1 MTDSLNL
8 ILSYRKHLEMKLDP
22 MRYEHSLSVSFTCI
36 NLAMRY
42 GCNLEKAELAGLLH
56 DCGKRYSDDI
66 ILKKCKKHGIA
77 FTAEEE
83 AVPAVLHANYGA
95 WLAEHKYGI
104 TDPEILSAILYHT
117 TGKPKM
123 GMLEKIVYIADYIEP
138 RRNKA
143 PNLLEIRT
151 LAYQDLDETMYQILK
166 GTLTYLKKKGSK
178 TDQVTVEAFEYYAWL
193 HRERKTEIED
203 TEDAHKS

>member
-143 PNLLEIRT
+143 PNLLEIRK

-166 GTLTYLKKKGSK
+166 GTLTYLKKK
-178 TDQVTVEAFEYYAWL
+178 EAKPI
-193 HRERKTEIED
+193 R
-203 TEDAHKS
+203 